1 MVIFSINKKNCLHE
15 DALFKKNHSLNE
27 KISHTPPQKNDGPS
41 LTLFPLKNNSVSVHA
56 SSDQIFCLFVS
67 FRPVER
73 AEVIN
78 ETLTIN
84 SVTKRI
90 IHP

>member
-1 MVIFSINKKNCLHE
+1 MRKFLIP
-15 DALFKKNHSLNE
+15 SL
-27 KISHTPPQKNDGPS
+27 QKNEGPS

-67 FRPVER
+67 FRPVDR

-90 IHP
+90 IHPWGKEYSEISSSSGNI

>member
-1 MVIFSINKKNCLHE
+1 MFAE
-15 DALFKKNHSLNE
+15 TYTFKKNHGLHK
-27 KISHTPPQKNDGPS
+27 KISHTPLQKNDGPS
-41 LTLFPLKNNSVSVHA
+41 LTLFSLKKLIPLVCMHRL
-56 SSDQIFCLFVS
+56 IRFFCLFVS
-67 FRPVER
+67 FRPVDR